1 MSNDQHATWPN
12 VALLGGCLYGLG
24 APVGLP
30 QGVEAFDMSG
40 AAREVG
46 SRQARLMEPCIAT
59 SMAGRQWLRGSGKDG
74 HRPAIVAGEVV
85 LLPTAALPSRSS
97 CSS

>member
-1 MSNDQHATWPN
+1 MSDDQHATWPN
-12 VALLGGCLYGLG
+12 VALLEGRIYGLG
-24 APVGLP
+24 APIGLP
-30 QGVEAFDMSG
+30 QGVQAFDMSG

-46 SRQARLMEPCIAT
+46 SRQARLMEPCVAT
-59 SMAGRQWLRGSGKDG
+59 SMAGRQWLQGSGKDG